1 LKLVKQILDQ
11 VETTIS
17 PLRGANWRIIFLSF
31 VTAAI
36 FWFFNA
42 LNKEYTARISYP
54 VQVIYN
60 KDSLVAVND
69 LPREIPVNVTGG
81 GWQLLKKTISTNVD
95 PIKITPKNPVQTY
108 YLTSTNLLPAFSQE
122 LDGLNVNY
130 VAIDTLFLDIE
141 EIVKRKLVIDVD
153 SMSIDLKKNFAIDSD
168 VHIDPD
174 TILFVGPSSMIN
186 SLPDRFIITLSEIGI
201 DTDYDEELSMDLFSS
216 SSIEKRPEVIR
227 VQFAVAEFVER
238 EEEFRIEPVNFPYD
252 SSVYLTTDK
261 VKARCLIKRNYS
273 MDPNDLNFVIIAD
286 LSNEDPKDS
295 TVLLEVIKREPLR
308 KTGALDPIREL
319 QLERDRIK
327 LMYEQ

>member
-1 LKLVKQILDQ
+1 
-11 VETTIS
+11 
-17 PLRGANWRIIFLSF
+17 
-31 VTAAI
+31 
-36 FWFFNA
+36 
-42 LNKEYTARISYP
+42 
-54 VQVIYN
+54 
-60 KDSLVAVND
+60 
-69 LPREIPVNVTGG
+69 
-81 GWQLLKKTISTNVD
+81 VD

-153 SMSIDLKKNFAIDSD
+153 SMSIDLKKNFAVDSD
-168 VHIDPD
+168 VHVDPD

-186 SLPDRFIITLSEIGI
+186 SLPERFIITLSETGI
-201 DTDYDEELSMDLFSS
+201 NSDYDEELSMDLFSS

-227 VQFAVAEFVER
+227 VQFDVTEFVER
-238 EEEFRIEPVNFPYD
+238 EEVFRIEPVNFPYD
-252 SSVYLTTDK
+252 SSVYLAADQ
-261 VKARCLIKRNYS
+261 VKARCLIKRNYRI
-273 MDPNDLNFVIIAD
+273 DPNDLNFVIIAD

-319 QLERDRIK
+319 QLERDRIQ
-327 LMYEQ
+327 LIYEQ